1 MDHKSHEEHSPQL
14 HKSHEYHVM
23 NSDKATTSIPDL
35 HSGHDTSSSSDSHD
49 SLHLGFHGGIN
60 ELILFQG
67 LYIETLPAFI
77 FTCVVLFAVA
87 FLLEVMRYYGCKFE
101 ENLKLYKEE
110 KQNLIPNFISVKTSI
125 NIDEDKCN
133 NTSDNNTNDK
143 NLEEFPLPSSS
154 VDCCKK
160 KKKTSEIKSWL
171 ILGLYYSSNY
181 ILGTFLMLIAMNYN
195 SYLVVAMCLGVTAG
209 KLFALHLKTKVAPS

>member
-1 MDHKSHEEHSPQL
+1 MDHKSHEELSPQL

-23 NSDKATTSIPDL
+23 NSDKATTSSPDL

-60 ELILFQG
+60 D
-67 LYIETLPAFI
+67 
-77 FTCVVLFAVA
+77 
-87 FLLEVMRYYGCKFE
+87 CKFE

-125 NIDEDKCN
+125 NVDEDKFN
-133 NTSDNNTNDK
+133 NTSENNTNDK

-209 KLFALHLKTKVAPS
+209 KLFALHLKTKVVTS